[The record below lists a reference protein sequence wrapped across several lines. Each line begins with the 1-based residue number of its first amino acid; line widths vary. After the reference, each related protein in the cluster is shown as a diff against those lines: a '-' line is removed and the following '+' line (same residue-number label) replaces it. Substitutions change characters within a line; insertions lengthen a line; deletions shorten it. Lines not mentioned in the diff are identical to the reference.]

1 MGTADR
7 PDLEVR
13 KVKLKVAKAI
23 ADKKMVTEAEVEKG
37 KMRKAI
43 LEKES
48 EVNQTTAGDTR
59 DTNDPKEIEAAAAAA
74 AAAIE
79 VVLTEAVEADRGKEA
94 AAEKREV

>member
-1 MGTADR
+1 MRTTADR

-37 KMRKAI
+37 KMKKAN
-43 LEKES
+43 LEKGS
-48 EVNQTTAGDTR
+48 EVNQTTAEDTR
-59 DTNDPKEIEAAAAAA
+59 DTNDPKEIEAAAA

>member
-1 MGTADR
+1 MRTTADR

-13 KVKLKVAKAI
+13 KVKLKVVKEI

-37 KMRKAI
+37 KMKKAN

-48 EVNQTTAGDTR
+48 EVNQTTAEDTR
-59 DTNDPKEIEAAAAAA
+59 DTNDPKEIEAAAA

-79 VVLTEAVEADRGKEA
+79 VVLTEAVEADRGKQA

>member
-1 MGTADR
+1 MRTTADR

-37 KMRKAI
+37 KMKKAN
-43 LEKES
+43 LEKGS
-48 EVNQTTAGDTR
+48 EVNQTTAEDTR
-59 DTNDPKEIEAAAAAA
+59 DTNDPKEIEA